1 MYRWLT
7 VNFCCTAEWLILVYT
22 LSRSF
27 LVYHRI
33 VNVIPCVVQQGLR
46 LCILHIIVCMLPVP
60 DSQSS
65 CPSLTTS
72 LFCESVS
79 VSRVCSFV
87 SFWGL
92 FFSFF
97 GCATQHAGPCLSGQG
112 WCPYPLRWKHR
123 PLTTGLHRGGPF
135 VDIFFPFIDFL
146 RMAILTGVY
155 VYIYIY
161 IYI

>member
-1 MYRWLT
+1 MINCKFLLYSRVTYIGVYSFTFFSGLSQGSE
-7 VNFCCTAEWLILVYT
+7 CHSLCGTAGA
-22 LSRSF
+22 SF
-27 LVYHRI
+27 MHSAYNSVHVTSPR
-33 VNVIPCVVQQGLR
+33 
-46 LCILHIIVCMLPVP
+46 LPVLL
-60 DSQSS
+60 SI
-65 CPSLTTS
+65 LNNHS

-146 RMAILTGVY
+146 RMAILTGVTWPW
-155 VYIYIY
+155 
-161 IYI
+161 